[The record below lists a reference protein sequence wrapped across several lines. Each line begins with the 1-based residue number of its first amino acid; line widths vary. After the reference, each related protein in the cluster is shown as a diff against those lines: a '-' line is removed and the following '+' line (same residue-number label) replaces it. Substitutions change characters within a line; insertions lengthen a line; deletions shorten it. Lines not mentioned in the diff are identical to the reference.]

1 MKRIQTLCLVIL
13 LVANGIAQDYPRKFI
28 SIDYTPFIGKWI
40 YQSNDTIFKISLQ
53 HITLETSY
61 SAIEELV
68 GGYSLTVNDTVV
80 TDCFN
85 DYPRNATSVRHLIKH
100 HYDVGIEAY
109 MYVTQ
114 EDQIPNLTRNQ
125 VKTTFYDKIGLF
137 NNGEGIDR
145 GRITSISNDSIHWF
159 LDENVFFDESKFSVP
174 TNVIMI
180 REE

>member
-40 YQSNDTIFKISLQ
+40 YQSNDTIFRIDLQ
-53 HITLETSY
+53 PITSETKY
-61 SAIEELV
+61 FVVDRLL
-68 GGYSLTVNDTVV
+68 GGYSLTVNDTVI
-80 TDCFN
+80 TNCFN
-85 DYPRNATSVRHLIKH
+85 DYPSNTTLLYDLVRQ
-100 HYDVGIEAY
+100 YDVGIEAY

-159 LDENVFFDESKFSVP
+159 LNENVFFDDSKFSDP
-174 TNVIMI
+174 TAVIMI